1 MAINK
6 VLCFGDSNTWGY
18 SPTTGQRMPASR
30 RWPVIMG
37 NLLGETYQM
46 IEAGQPGRTTFPSSS
61 SFGLSSGIDA
71 LLQDTQKH
79 QPDCLVLML
88 GTNDFYPEFQLAAE
102 QISDNLERMLVELNQ
117 HCVKRGITS
126 PKVLLLAPPAI
137 DETGP
142 FGQHFKGSQA
152 KSQQLA
158 GLLKAKAK
166 RLSCAFF
173 DVNSIIKLEQQD
185 GVHLSPEQHKQLAEA
200 LAEKLAFICQQA

>member
-18 SPTTGQRMPASR
+18 SPTTGQRMPANS

-37 NLLGETYQM
+37 SLLGETYQI
-46 IEAGQPGRTTFPSSS
+46 IEAGQPGRTTYPNSPD
-61 SFGLSSGIDA
+61 FGLSRGIEA
-71 LLQDTQKH
+71 LLQDTNKH

-88 GTNDFYPEFQLAAE
+88 GTNDLYPDFQLTAE
-102 QISDNLERMLVELNQ
+102 QISDNLERMIIELGQ
-117 HCVKRGITS
+117 HCVNQGITS

-158 GLLKAKAK
+158 GFLETKAI
-166 RLSCAFF
+166 RLNCAFF
-173 DVNSIIKLEQQD
+173 DVNSIIKVNQQD

-200 LAEKLAFICQQA
+200 LAVKLAFICQ